1 MKRNSGVL
9 TPWKGS
15 GGSTGKSDPRT
26 GPGYAE
32 ETEMDEEGK
41 RLDMR

>member
-1 MKRNSGVL
+1 MKTKNGVL
-9 TPWKGS
+9 TPWNGS

-32 ETEMDEEGK
+32 EMEMDKGGK